1 MNKHAKLYY
10 GKKLYDIDSMSSKEL
25 NSAIKKFSKMA
36 NTRIT
41 KLKKS
46 GMYEFSN
53 TIGRFHEPR
62 LANPAVG
69 TKTGLFRTNISGSLE
84 TRRDRLQYMIA
95 FIIDPQTS
103 PKAVTE
109 YAKDDIRYMFGNVD
123 LSTKAKMAPY
133 LKTLRDIY
141 DAYRSLGFD
150 RGWYDSQSILT
161 NVASLVQ
168 DKSLNLSPSEISS
181 RLKNLMDEA
190 AEKGYTLDDISEFL
204 AGKDV
209 PGGSKTEQLK
219 SFLKGS
225 LIITKPQA
233 NYKGI
238 FTLESGGISTSG
250 SKEGIIK

>member
-10 GKKLYDIDSMSSKEL
+10 GKKLYDIDNMSSKEL

-41 KLKKS
+41 NLKREHL
-46 GMYEFSN
+46 YEFSN

-62 LANPAVG
+62 LANSYVG
-69 TKTGLFRTNISGSLE
+69 TKKGLFRTNTSGTLE
-84 TRRDRLQYMIA
+84 SRRDRLQYMIS
-95 FIIDPQTS
+95 FVIDPQTDV
-103 PKAVTE
+103 KAVKE
-109 YAKDDIRYMFGNVD
+109 YAKDDIQYMFGNVD

-168 DKSLNLSPSEISS
+168 DRSLNLSPSEISS

-233 NYKGI
+233 NHEGI